1 MNKYLIFV
9 NTGGEM
15 ECPTCSYDHYYICHG
30 NSIEEAIQEWDKQ
43 VDSNMASTFDN
54 WNEIKLK
61 HEQYLK
67 SIIPNY
73 SKYKK
78 IKDTWYVDG
87 RTMQVVELKD
97 NADNGS
103 WKTLCWN

>member
-43 VDSNMASTFDN
+43 VDS
-54 WNEIKLK
+54 
-61 HEQYLK
+61 
-67 SIIPNY
+67 
-73 SKYKK
+73 K
-78 IKDTWYVDG
+78 IG
-87 RTMQVVELKD
+87 RAHV
-97 NADNGS
+97 
-103 WKTLCWN
+103 